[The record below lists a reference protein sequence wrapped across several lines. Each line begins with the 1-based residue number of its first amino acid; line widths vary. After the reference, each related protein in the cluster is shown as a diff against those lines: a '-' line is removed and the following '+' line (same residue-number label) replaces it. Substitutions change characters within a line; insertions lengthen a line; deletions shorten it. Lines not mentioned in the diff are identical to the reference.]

1 MGMIETRTGVGILD
15 AIFCISG
22 SFLLESVCF
31 MKTFTTR
38 QLAAYLQINEKKVYQ
53 LVGDGIVPFTRLG
66 GKLLFVQEIIDQWL
80 IETTHRRQTLSLAGS
95 DDPLLRTF
103 LDDYNSGEPAT
114 VFYAPVGS
122 RNGFDLLLKS
132 MADLA
137 CVHLPQSAQGI
148 TVSDWLS
155 REALSRPV
163 RVIHLFQREQGLIL
177 PPLKSKGIKS
187 LEDLVQKKRRF
198 INRNPGSGTRL
209 LQTLLLE
216 REGLSPKT
224 FDSCPEAGSH
234 LEVGLRILR
243 GEADAGLGIRY
254 MADLLGLT
262 FHPLHQESFDLL
274 IPKDLWDSPP
284 VQTLRQRLHP
294 EFFLRGF
301 NRIAG
306 YNFRET
312 GVIVSR

>member
-1 MGMIETRTGVGILD
+1 MGMIEISEGVSTVN
-15 AIFCISG
+15 AISCISRY
-22 SFLLESVCF
+22 FLLEFVRF
-31 MKTFTTR
+31 MKTLTTR

-53 LVGDGIVPFTRLG
+53 LVGQGAVPFSRLG

-95 DDPLLRTF
+95 DDPLLRAF
-103 LDDYNSGEPAT
+103 LDNYNSGEPAT

-122 RNGFDLLLKS
+122 RNGFNLLLKS

-137 CVHLPQSAQGI
+137 CIHLPQSSQGI
-148 TVSDWLS
+148 TVSDWLN
-155 REALSRPV
+155 REAFSRPV
-163 RVIHLFQREQGLIL
+163 RVIHLFQRDQGLL
-177 PPLKSKGIKS
+177 LSALKSKGIKT
-187 LEDLVQKKRRF
+187 LEDIVQKKRRF
-198 INRNPGSGTRL
+198 INRNQGSGTRL
-209 LQTLLLE
+209 LQALLLE
-216 REGLSPKT
+216 KEGLSPKT
-224 FDSCPEAGSH
+224 FDSCPEADSH

-254 MADLLGLT
+254 IADLLGLA

-301 NRIAG
+301 TRIAG

-312 GVIVSR
+312 GAIVSR